1 MPDIKGT
8 TRAQTLFL
16 RAFRK
21 SATGPAPQ
29 DWPSVTVLRR
39 WLRKPAF
46 KTALDSLRETLR
58 FQADFQLALGA
69 SQAVQELRSP
79 ASATFT
85 PDEMKKRLDLLCHAH
100 LRQRFPTEPRLASPA
115 TFKFRDQVQEIERYL
130 ETLREERDQNPPT
143 DPDDQALNQVEERE
157 LLDQLHRLK
166 SPHQRSNP

>member
-1 MPDIKGT
+1 MKKASQRRETGVKKAAQRRRFFQPPATSENPQLIPKEEVMPDIKGT

-85 PDEMKKRLDLLCHAH
+85 PDEMKKRLDLLRHAH
-100 LRQRFPTEPRLASPA
+100 LRQRFPTEPRLAS
-115 TFKFRDQVQEIERYL
+115 
-130 ETLREERDQNPPT
+130 
-143 DPDDQALNQVEERE
+143 
-157 LLDQLHRLK
+157 
-166 SPHQRSNP
+166 